1 MATNP
6 ALKPLQPVAIF
17 LAILFGL
24 ILLNGSFVIIGPG
37 QQGVLMTWGAVQ
49 KGTLPPG
56 LHLKIPLVQTVMRI
70 NVQVQNLNAEE
81 SAASLDLQNVFTT
94 VATNWHILADDAG
107 WVYQNVGEEKALAD
121 RILRPAISN
130 ATKAVTAH
138 YNAEDL
144 IVHRDAVRTAI
155 EQHIIVAV
163 QPFHIIVDSVNQS
176 LRESPR
182 LSHGEES
189 GNLVLT

>member
-107 WVYQNVGEEKALAD
+107 
-121 RILRPAISN
+121 
-130 ATKAVTAH
+130 
-138 YNAEDL
+138 
-144 IVHRDAVRTAI
+144 
-155 EQHIIVAV
+155 
-163 QPFHIIVDSVNQS
+163 
-176 LRESPR
+176 
-182 LSHGEES
+182 
-189 GNLVLT
+189 